1 MSGPDVSRIVV
12 VPGVYGATTVTE
24 YVDHSVSEEV
34 EIIGRYEKLR
44 DTSAFLEA
52 LKNGDNELPG

>member
-1 MSGPDVSRIVV
+1 M
-12 VPGVYGATTVTE
+12 TE

-44 DTSAFLEA
+44 DTSVFLEA